1 MSHEHKHNH
10 DHGAGPERKELH
22 GRGHGS
28 GHGHGAHDHAHG
40 GHGHSH
46 NDFAALRKKSKGAMI
61 AVLCLTFTFM
71 AVEVVGGLL
80 TGSLALLADAGHML
94 GDSAAILLALL
105 AVWFAGR
112 KPSKDKTY
120 GYYRTEILAALFNG
134 VVLIGLSLYI
144 LFEAFQRFTNPS
156 EILSGPMLLVA
167 IGGLVVN
174 LIAARLLHSHSG
186 DSLNAKAAYLEVMSD
201 LLGSAAVIVASLII
215 MYTGWTIVDPI
226 VSGLI
231 GLMIIPR
238 TWKLIGDCVHIL
250 MEGTPSRVNLE
261 KLRASILKVR
271 GVMDVHD
278 LHVWTITSGRD
289 ALSAHVVVDQ
299 NANSDRVLTEITHIV
314 QHDFELHHSTL
325 QIEQAECKSLDG
337 ICIDTAAGES

>member
-1 MSHEHKHNH
+1 MASQHKHNH
-10 DHGAGPERKELH
+10 N
-22 GRGHGS
+22 
-28 GHGHGAHDHAHG
+28 HGHG
-40 GHGHSH
+40 H
-46 NDFAALRKKSKGAMI
+46 NDFAALRKKSKSAMI
-61 AVLCLTFTFM
+61 TVLVMTFAFM
-71 AVEVVGGLL
+71 AVEVVGGIL

-94 GDSAAILLALL
+94 GDSAALLLALV

-112 KPSKDKTY
+112 RPSKDKTY

-144 LFEAFQRFTNPS
+144 LYEAFHRFTNPP
-156 EILSGPMLLVA
+156 EILGGPMMLVA

-174 LIAARLLHSHSG
+174 LIAAKLLHSSAG
-186 DSLNAKAAYLEVMSD
+186 DSLNAKAAYLEVVSD

-215 MYTGWTIVDPI
+215 MFTGWTIVDPI

-231 GLMIIPR
+231 GLMILPR
-238 TWKLIGDCVHIL
+238 TWKLITDCVHIL
-250 MEGTPSRVNLE
+250 MEGTPSHVNLE
-261 KLRASILKVR
+261 QLRTSILKVR

-289 ALSAHVVVDQ
+289 ALSAHVLIDK
-299 NANSDRVLTEITHIV
+299 NANPDAVLTEITHIA

-325 QIEQAECKSLDG
+325 QVEQAECKSHDG
-337 ICIDTAAGES
+337 TCVETSTSDK

>member
-1 MSHEHKHNH
+1 MSHQHKH
-10 DHGAGPERKELH
+10 DHGH
-22 GRGHGS
+22 
-28 GHGHGAHDHAHG
+28 

-46 NDFAALRKKSKGAMI
+46 NDFAALRKKSKSAMI
-61 AVLCLTFTFM
+61 TVLALTFAFM
-71 AVEVVGGLL
+71 AVEVVAGFM

-94 GDSAAILLALL
+94 GDSAALLLALV

-112 KPSKDKTY
+112 PPSKDKTY

-144 LFEAFQRFTNPS
+144 LYEAFQRFTNPP
-156 EILSGPMLLVA
+156 EILSGPMLFVA

-174 LIAARLLHSHSG
+174 LIGAKLLYGSAG

-201 LLGSAAVIVASLII
+201 MLGSAAVIAASLII
-215 MYTGWTIVDPI
+215 MFTGWTVVDPI

-238 TWKLIGDCVHIL
+238 TGKLIKDCVHIL
-250 MEGTPSRVNLE
+250 MEGTPNHVNLE
-261 KLRASILKVR
+261 QLRSAILKVR

-289 ALSAHVVVDQ
+289 ALSAHILVDR
-299 NANSDRVLTEITHIV
+299 NANPDAVLKEITHIV
-314 QHDFELHHSTL
+314 QHDFNLHHSTL
-325 QIEQAECKSLDG
+325 QVEQAECKSEDG
-337 ICIDTAAGES
+337 TCIEIKEGHNVH